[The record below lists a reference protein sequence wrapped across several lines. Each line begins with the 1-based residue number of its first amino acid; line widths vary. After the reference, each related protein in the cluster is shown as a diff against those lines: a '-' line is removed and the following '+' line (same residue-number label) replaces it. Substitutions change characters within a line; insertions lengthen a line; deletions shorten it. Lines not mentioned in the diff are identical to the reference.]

1 MLQLAE
7 IVLAILGLAGNVSIQ
22 AVCWTV
28 IGCELA
34 RIGIEMIQDKMKG

>member
-7 IVLAILGLAGNVSIQ
+7 IILAILGLAGNVSIQ

-28 IGCELA
+28 IGCEMA
-34 RIGIEMIQDKMKG
+34 RIGIEMIQDKKKG